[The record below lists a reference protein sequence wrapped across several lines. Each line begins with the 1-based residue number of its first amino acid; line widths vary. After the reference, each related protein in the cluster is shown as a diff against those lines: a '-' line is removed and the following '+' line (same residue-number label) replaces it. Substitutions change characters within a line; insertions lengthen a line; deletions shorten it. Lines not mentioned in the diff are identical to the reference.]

1 MLKAQNSLDALIRA
15 SYVNGISMIKLRKS
29 QERGHA
35 RHGWLDSH
43 HTFSFAH
50 YHDPRY
56 MGYSVLRVINE
67 DVIAPGRGFAM
78 HPHSDMEIITY
89 MLDGKLRH
97 EDSLGSASVIGRGDV
112 QRMTAGSGVV
122 HSEYNASS
130 TGSAHLLQIWIEPE
144 RRNLHPEYE
153 EKHFDEA
160 RKQGRWCLIASREG
174 QGGALRIH
182 QDVSLYAGLLSPGQ
196 ALPYETGPG
205 RTLFIHVARGSIQL
219 GGTDRFEETLS
230 AGDAAMV
237 EMEQVIRI
245 EGLQDTEVLIFDLP
259 VNHGGSLQSNT
270 H

>member
-1 MLKAQNSLDALIRA
+1 
-15 SYVNGISMIKLRKS
+15 MIKLRKS

-35 RHGWLDSH
+35 HHGWLDSY

-67 DVIAPGRGFAM
+67 DVISPGRGFGM
-78 HPHSDMEIITY
+78 HPHNDMEIITY

-97 EDSLGSASVIGRGDV
+97 EDSLGNGSVIGRGDV
-112 QRMTAGSGVV
+112 QRMTAGSGIV

-130 TGSAHLLQIWIEPE
+130 TASAHLLQIWIVPD
-144 RRNLHPEYE
+144 RVNLHPGYE

-160 RKQGRWCLIASREG
+160 RKQGRWCMIASPEG
-174 QGGALRIH
+174 KDGTLRIH
-182 QDVSLYAGLLSPGQ
+182 QDVLLYGALLSPGQ
-196 ALPYETGPG
+196 SLPYETRAG
-205 RTLFIHVARGSIQL
+205 RTLYLHVARGTIQL
-219 GGTDRFEETLS
+219 SGVGHTDETLG

-237 EMEQVIRI
+237 EMEQVIRV
-245 EGLQDTEVLIFDLP
+245 EGLEDAEVLVFDLP
-259 VNHGGSLQSNT
+259 VNLEATSRSNT